1 MKCCCSAA
9 VNTPCST
16 RHFGLT
22 GFDCRVIE
30 RWINNLFLE
39 VCRWVFVCLRSLSIF
54 RCCLASSRDTGFTRE
69 CLAPCAGWVDCV
81 CLWHSLARSTDAWSI
96 LGVFFQETV
105 PSPSV
110 SYESLFS
117 PFSTFPLTGSNHLPS
132 VFVNNLGCVC
142 ARVRVAECWLVLRE
156 GGGGGAVCALREWGM
171 HFPKRSRWV
180 FVWLTLPG
188 GICTAG

>member
-1 MKCCCSAA
+1 MIKCCCSAA

-16 RHFGLT
+16 RRFGLT
-22 GFDCRVIE
+22 GFDCKVIE

-39 VCRWVFVCLRSLSIF
+39 VCRWVCLRSLSIF
-54 RCCLASSRDTGFTRE
+54 RCCLASSSDTGFTRE
-69 CLAPCAGWVDCV
+69 CLFPCAGWDDRA
-81 CLWHSLARSTDAWSI
+81 CLWHSLARSIDAWSI
-96 LGVFFQETV
+96 LGVFFQEAV

-142 ARVRVAECWLVLRE
+142 ARARVAECWLVLRE
-156 GGGGGAVCALREWGM
+156 GGGAVCALREWGM

>member
-54 RCCLASSRDTGFTRE
+54 RCCLASSSDTGFTRE
-69 CLAPCAGWVDCV
+69 CLAPCAGWADCA
-81 CLWHSLARSTDAWSI
+81 CLWHSLARSIDAWSI

-110 SYESLFS
+110 SCESLFS
-117 PFSTFPLTGSNHLPS
+117 PFSTFPLTGSNQVPS

-142 ARVRVAECWLVLRE
+142 ARVRVAECWLVLRGE
-156 GGGGGAVCALREWGM
+156 LYVHWGNEECISLKGAGGCLSGSHSLE
-171 HFPKRSRWV
+171 V
-180 FVWLTLPG
+180 FVLQVNRV
-188 GICTAG
+188 